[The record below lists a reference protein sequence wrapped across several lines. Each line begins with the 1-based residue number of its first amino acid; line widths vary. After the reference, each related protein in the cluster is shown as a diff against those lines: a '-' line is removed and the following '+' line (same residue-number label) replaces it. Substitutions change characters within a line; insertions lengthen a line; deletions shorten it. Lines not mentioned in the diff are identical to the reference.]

1 LQGPFCF
8 IPQFPVF
15 LQPMIQKNRFIISVF
30 CLLASFMG
38 NAQIQKGL
46 GTFYH
51 QSHWG
56 GRTYSG
62 EKYHPYVYSAAH
74 KSLPMGS
81 WVEVVLV
88 KTGKKV
94 VVRVNDR
101 GPFFRG
107 GVIDVSKCAAQD
119 LGLVPFG
126 ISKVEVRLLSPE
138 EITDSLKISW
148 AQRDSVGRAEHPFV
162 PKKKKKTSRK
172 KRKKKK
178 SRKR

>member
-1 LQGPFCF
+1 
-8 IPQFPVF
+8 
-15 LQPMIQKNRFIISVF
+15 MTQKNRIIFSAL
-30 CLLASFMG
+30 CLLASFIS

-51 QSHWG
+51 NRHWG

-62 EKYHPYVYSAAH
+62 EKYHPYVYTAAH

-81 WVEVVLV
+81 WVEVTLV

-94 VVRVNDR
+94 FVRVNDR

-107 GVIDVSKCAAQD
+107 GVIDVSKSAAQD

-126 ISKVEVRLLSPE
+126 ISKVEVRLLSSE

-148 AQRDSVGRAEHPFV
+148 AQRDSVGRSEHPIA
-162 PKKKKKTSRK
+162 PKKKKKATRK
-172 KRKKKK
+172 KSKKSKKKK
-178 SRKR
+178 VRR

>member
-1 LQGPFCF
+1 
-8 IPQFPVF
+8 
-15 LQPMIQKNRFIISVF
+15 MIQKNRFILSV
-30 CLLASFMG
+30 LLMLASFVG
-38 NAQIQKGL
+38 LAQTQKGL

-51 QSHWG
+51 AKHWG
-56 GRTYSG
+56 ARTYSG
-62 EKYHPYVYSAAH
+62 EKYHPFVYSAAH
-74 KSLPMGS
+74 KTYPMGS
-81 WVEVVLV
+81 WVEVTLV

-94 VVRVNDR
+94 FVRVNDR

-126 ISKVEVRLLSPE
+126 ISKVELRLLSPE

-148 AQRDSVGRAEHPFV
+148 AQRDSVGRAEHPYI
-162 PKKKKKTSRK
+162 PKKKKKKTTRK

-178 SRKR
+178 SKKR

>member
-1 LQGPFCF
+1 
-8 IPQFPVF
+8 
-15 LQPMIQKNRFIISVF
+15 MTQKNRFIFSVL
-30 CLLASFMG
+30 CLLAPLML

-51 QSHWG
+51 IKHWG
-56 GRTYSG
+56 GRTFSG

-74 KSLPMGS
+74 KSYAMGS
-81 WVEVVLV
+81 WVEVTLV

-107 GVIDVSKCAAQD
+107 GVIDVSTCAAKD

-126 ISKVEVRLLSPE
+126 ISKVELRLLSFE

-148 AQRDSVGRAEHPFV
+148 AQRDSVGRAEHPIA
-162 PKKKKKTSRK
+162 PKKKKSLRK
-172 KRKKKK
+172 KPKKKK
-178 SRKR
+178 VRR

>member
-1 LQGPFCF
+1 
-8 IPQFPVF
+8 
-15 LQPMIQKNRFIISVF
+15 MIQKNRFILSV
-30 CLLASFMG
+30 LLMLASFHG
-38 NAQIQKGL
+38 LAQTQKGL

-51 QSHWG
+51 AKHWG
-56 GRTYSG
+56 ARTYSG
-62 EKYHPYVYSAAH
+62 EKYHPFVYSAAH
-74 KSLPMGS
+74 KSYPMGS
-81 WVEVVLV
+81 WVEVTLV

-94 VVRVNDR
+94 FVRVNDR

-126 ISKVEVRLLSPE
+126 ISKVELRLLSPE

-148 AQRDSVGRAEHPFV
+148 AQRDSVGRAEHPYI
-162 PKKKKKTSRK
+162 PKKKKKKTTRK

-178 SRKR
+178 SKKR

>member
-1 LQGPFCF
+1 
-8 IPQFPVF
+8 
-15 LQPMIQKNRFIISVF
+15 
-30 CLLASFMG
+30 MG

-138 EITDSLKISW
+138 EITDSLIISW
-148 AQRDSVGRAEHPFV
+148 AQRDSVGRAEHPIV

>member
-1 LQGPFCF
+1 
-8 IPQFPVF
+8 
-15 LQPMIQKNRFIISVF
+15 MIQKNRFIFSAL
-30 CLLASFMG
+30 CLLASFIG

-62 EKYHPYVYSAAH
+62 EKYHPYVYTAAH
-74 KSLPMGS
+74 KSLPIGS
-81 WVEVVLV
+81 WVEVTLV

-119 LGLVPFG
+119 LGLVPLG
-126 ISKVEVRLLSPE
+126 ISKVEVRLLSSE

-148 AQRDSVGRAEHPFV
+148 AQRDSVGRAEHPIT
-162 PKKKKKTSRK
+162 PKKKKKKFSSK
-172 KRKKKK
+172 KPKKKK
-178 SRKR
+178 VRR

>member
-1 LQGPFCF
+1 
-8 IPQFPVF
+8 
-15 LQPMIQKNRFIISVF
+15 MIQKNRFIFSAL

-51 QSHWG
+51 IRHWG

-74 KSLPMGS
+74 KSYPMGS
-81 WVEVVLV
+81 WVEVTLV

-101 GPFFRG
+101 GPFIRG

-126 ISKVEVRLLSPE
+126 ISKVELRLLVQE
-138 EITDSLKISW
+138 EITDSLKFAW
-148 AQRDSVGRAEHPFV
+148 AQRDSVGRAEHPIA
-162 PKKKKKTSRK
+162 PKKKKSSRK

-178 SRKR
+178 ARR

>member
-1 LQGPFCF
+1 
-8 IPQFPVF
+8 
-15 LQPMIQKNRFIISVF
+15 M
-30 CLLASFMG
+30 LASFHG
-38 NAQIQKGL
+38 LAQTQKGL

-51 QSHWG
+51 AKHWG
-56 GRTYSG
+56 ARTYSG
-62 EKYHPYVYSAAH
+62 EKYHPFVYSAAH
-74 KSLPMGS
+74 KSYPMGS
-81 WVEVVLV
+81 WVEVTLV

-94 VVRVNDR
+94 FVRVNDR

-126 ISKVEVRLLSPE
+126 ISKVELRLLSPE

-148 AQRDSVGRAEHPFV
+148 AQRDSVGRAEHPNI
-162 PKKKKKTSRK
+162 PKKKKKKTSRK

-178 SRKR
+178 SKKR

>member
-1 LQGPFCF
+1 
-8 IPQFPVF
+8 
-15 LQPMIQKNRFIISVF
+15 MIQKNRFIFSAL
-30 CLLASFMG
+30 CLLASFIG

-62 EKYHPYVYSAAH
+62 EKYHPYVYTAAH
-74 KSLPMGS
+74 KSLPIGS
-81 WVEVVLV
+81 WVEVTLV

-119 LGLVPFG
+119 LGLVPLG
-126 ISKVEVRLLSPE
+126 ISKVEVRLLSSE

-148 AQRDSVGRAEHPFV
+148 AQRDSVGRAEHPIT
-162 PKKKKKTSRK
+162 PKKKKKSSSK
-172 KRKKKK
+172 KPKKKIV
-178 SRKR
+178 RR

>member
-1 LQGPFCF
+1 
-8 IPQFPVF
+8 
-15 LQPMIQKNRFIISVF
+15 MTQKNRFIFSAL
-30 CLLASFMG
+30 CLLASFIG

-51 QSHWG
+51 SRHWG

-62 EKYHPYVYSAAH
+62 EKYHPYVYTAAH
-74 KSLPMGS
+74 KSYPMGS
-81 WVEVVLV
+81 WVEVTLV

-94 VVRVNDR
+94 FVRVNDR

-107 GVIDVSKCAAQD
+107 GVIDVSKSAAQD
-119 LGLVPFG
+119 LGLVPYG

-138 EITDSLKISW
+138 DITDSLKISW
-148 AQRDSVGRAEHPFV
+148 AQRDSVGRAEHPIA
-162 PKKKKKTSRK
+162 PKKKKKKSTRKKSK

-178 SRKR
+178 VRR

>member
-1 LQGPFCF
+1 MC
-8 IPQFPVF
+8 
-15 LQPMIQKNRFIISVF
+15 
-30 CLLASFMG
+30 

-46 GTFYH
+46 ATFYH
-51 QSHWG
+51 SSHWG

-107 GVIDVSKCAAQD
+107 GVIDVSKCAAID
-119 LGLVPFG
+119 LGLVPYG
-126 ISKVEVRLLSPE
+126 ISSVEVRLLAPE

-148 AQRDSVGRAEHPFV
+148 AQRDSVGRAEHPIA
-162 PKKKKKTSRK
+162 PKKKKSSRK

-178 SRKR
+178 VRR